1 MNELYTR
8 KMIVVLSSVE
18 TTDVNFMLGIVS
30 ALTERKENSK

>member
-18 TTDVNFMLGIVS
+18 TTDVNFYARNSFRGH
-30 ALTERKENSK
+30 RKKRE